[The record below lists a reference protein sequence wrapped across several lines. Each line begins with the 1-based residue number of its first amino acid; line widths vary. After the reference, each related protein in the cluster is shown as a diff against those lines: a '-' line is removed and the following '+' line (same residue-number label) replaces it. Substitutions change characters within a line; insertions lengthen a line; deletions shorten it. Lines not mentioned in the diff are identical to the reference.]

1 MKNFLLSLTATM
13 FLASCSMIGPKS
25 EILHNRSDIDSKIS
39 KVIIFPT
46 TDLSGKVSIDA
57 KAINPSVIAGF
68 ASIYGADKTIPAGLV
83 IEKVTNNIGNNF
95 YATFIAPLDNAS
107 AIEESSK
114 NPKVKKFV
122 ADVNNKLGNYQFVIA
137 VLSGSQAD
145 YDSGNPVSLHLG
157 LYDTK
162 NTTWKLITKTETKK
176 MIAVKWDVAS
186 KALIA
191 KGFSEFKKLNPTQK

>member
-1 MKNFLLSLTATM
+1 MKNFLLSLTAIM
-13 FLASCSMIGPKS
+13 FLASCSAIGPKT
-25 EILHNRSDIDSKIS
+25 EILHNSLDGNSKIS

-46 TDLSGKVSIDA
+46 TDLSGKISVDA

-68 ASIYGADKTIPAGLV
+68 GSVYGAEKTIPGGLV
-83 IEKVTNNIGNNF
+83 IEKITNNIGNNF
-95 YATFIAPLDNAS
+95 YATFIAPLDNHS
-107 AIEESSK
+107 AIDESAK

-122 ADVNNKLGNYQFVIA
+122 SDVNKKLGNYQFVIA

-145 YDSGNPVSLHLG
+145 YDSVNPVSIQLG

-162 NTTWKLITKTETKK
+162 NTTWKLITKTSTKK

>member
-1 MKNFLLSLTATM
+1 
-13 FLASCSMIGPKS
+13 MIGPKS

-68 ASIYGADKTIPAGLV
+68 ASIYGTDKTIPAGLV
-83 IEKVTNNIGNNF
+83 IEKITNNIGNNF

-137 VLSGSQAD
+137 VLSGSQTD

-162 NTTWKLITKTETKK
+162 NTTWKLITKTSTKK
-176 MIAVKWDVAS
+176 MIGVKWDIAS

-191 KGFSEFKKLNPTQK
+191 KGFNEFKKLNPTQK

>member
-1 MKNFLLSLTATM
+1 MKNFLLTITAVI
-13 FLASCSMIGPKS
+13 LLVLCSVIGPKS
-25 EILHNRSDIDSKIS
+25 HILHNRTDIDSKIN

-46 TDLSGKVSIDA
+46 TDLSGKISEDA
-57 KAINPSVIAGF
+57 KAINPAVIAGF
-68 ASIYGADKTIPAGLV
+68 GSIFGTEKTIPGGLV
-83 IEKVTNNIGNNF
+83 IEKITNNIGNNF

-107 AIEESSK
+107 AIDESAK

-122 ADVNNKLGNYQFVIA
+122 ADVNKKLGNYQFVIA
-137 VLSGSQAD
+137 ILSGSQAD

-176 MIAVKWDVAS
+176 MIGVKWEVAS

-191 KGFSEFKKLNPTQK
+191 KGFSELKKLNPTQK